1 MSRLIVKN
9 LPKNIT
15 EERLRTI
22 FAEKGQITDL
32 KLKYTK
38 NGVFRRFAF
47 VGFKTHTEA
56 ERALKHFNNT
66 FIDTSKIQ
74 VDICKDL
81 GDETAPRPWSKYSEK
96 SSAFQKK
103 VQKVEQ
109 RKRAFEGKVDEGKS
123 GEEVKKKKKGNALL
137 GELENDSSFQEF
149 LEVHKTGSQKNIW
162 NNDEQLEKI
171 QAKEE
176 KDVDKKVKYLQS
188 KITLVK

>member
-162 NNDEQLEKI
+162 SNDEQLEKI
-171 QAKEE
+171 QAKEG
-176 KDVDKKVKYLQS
+176 KDVDKKVKYF
-188 KITLVK
+188 